1 MEELTLGKRRTR
13 LVISSSANTGP
24 KAALMQQKMAVAFIA
39 SVPTQGAAFLAF
51 PALS

>member
-1 MEELTLGKRRTR
+1 
-13 LVISSSANTGP
+13 
-24 KAALMQQKMAVAFIA
+24 MAVDFIA